1 MDELL
6 GKKNLKNW
14 PIVPTG
20 LFWDS
25 FVNMAGCPPAVPGY
39 GSSGKSFLID
49 NLLQSQTPSATSKWT
64 SGHLRQIVCEY
75 PRKTWGPEDGA
86 FQSRTQILRQVK
98 DVGGPHLPRSGKEII
113 FISVFLP
120 SPQYLLACCGGSS
133 PPPVFSSECF
143 MPHHPNSRRGILR
156 RAVFSEEQRKEL
168 ERTFRRQ
175 KYISKTDRNKLAAN
189 LSLKES
195 QVKIWFQN
203 RRMKWRNC
211 KEKEVHN
218 IRSPMD
224 ELMARDNDLF
234 CDDCRRR
241 GGVGEWESADGGL
254 GDREG
259 ESQPN
264 FHHSVKSHNFLHLP
278 L

>member
-1 MDELL
+1 
-6 GKKNLKNW
+6 
-14 PIVPTG
+14 
-20 LFWDS
+20 
-25 FVNMAGCPPAVPGY
+25 MAGCPPAVPGY

-49 NLLQSQTPSATSKWT
+49 NLLQSQTPSAASKWTT
-64 SGHLRQIVCEY
+64 SGHLRRAACEC
-75 PRKTWGPEDGA
+75 PRRTWGPEDGA
-86 FQSRTQILRQVK
+86 LESRTQNE
-98 DVGGPHLPRSGKEII
+98 LPTIDFYSNIQMW
-113 FISVFLP
+113 SANA
-120 SPQYLLACCGGSS
+120 S
-133 PPPVFSSECF
+133 
-143 MPHHPNSRRGILR
+143 PNSRRGILR

-224 ELMARDNDLF
+224 ELMAR
-234 CDDCRRR
+234 
-241 GGVGEWESADGGL
+241 GL
-254 GDREG
+254 GQEEEPQNYTNGHFEFDG
-259 ESQPN
+259 S
-264 FHHSVKSHNFLHLP
+264 KISHTHTKKL
-278 L
+278 

>member
-1 MDELL
+1 MVSVQSCTR
-6 GKKNLKNW
+6 K
-14 PIVPTG
+14 
-20 LFWDS
+20 
-25 FVNMAGCPPAVPGY
+25 NMAGCPPAVPGY

-49 NLLQSQTPSATSKWT
+49 NLLQSQTPSAASKWTT
-64 SGHLRQIVCEY
+64 SGHLRRAVCEC
-75 PRKTWGPEDGA
+75 PRRTWGPEDGA
-86 FQSRTQILRQVK
+86 LESRTQSLRPVK
-98 DVGGPHLPRSGKEII
+98 DLGGPHLPRSDVLS
-113 FISVFLP
+113 SVFLP

-133 PPPVFSSECF
+133 PPPVFSKGANIQMWSANAS
-143 MPHHPNSRRGILR
+143 PNSRRGILR

-224 ELMARDNDLF
+224 ELMAR
-234 CDDCRRR
+234 
-241 GGVGEWESADGGL
+241 GL
-254 GDREG
+254 GQEEEPQNYTNAKTER
-259 ESQPN
+259 SSKQ
-264 FHHSVKSHNFLHLP
+264 KSAKDT
-278 L
+278 

>member
-1 MDELL
+1 MVSVQSCIR
-6 GKKNLKNW
+6 K
-14 PIVPTG
+14 
-20 LFWDS
+20 
-25 FVNMAGCPPAVPGY
+25 NMAGFPSALPGF

-49 NLLQSQTPSATSKWT
+49 NLLQSQTTSARPEGT
-64 SGHLRQIVCEY
+64 SGHLRRTACER
-75 PRKTWGPEDGA
+75 PRRIWGHEHGVYQSQTQSPQQVED
-86 FQSRTQILRQVK
+86 L
-98 DVGGPHLPRSGKEII
+98 GGPLLPHSGVL
-113 FISVFLP
+113 SNVFLR

-133 PPPVFSSECF
+133 PPSVFSKGANIQMWSANIS
-143 MPHHPNSRRGILR
+143 PKSRRGILR

-175 KYISKTDRNKLAAN
+175 KYISKTDRNKLAAD

-224 ELMARDNDLF
+224 ELMARGLAP
-234 CDDCRRR
+234 
-241 GGVGEWESADGGL
+241 EEEES
-254 GDREG
+254 
-259 ESQPN
+259 SQNPA
-264 FHHSVKSHNFLHLP
+264 SSKTERSPAQKSARDT
-278 L
+278 